1 MTTDDISKET
11 PWWFGA
17 AKSLGLPTCF
27 LVALLY
33 MIWSAAS
40 WAGEQVVIPL
50 FKKQMEFIDSA
61 SKMTEEINSTTT
73 IINKTLEAHGQHAIE
88 SLKTCNEI
96 KSLSIENG
104 DRIDTVRENHN
115 QILGVLKNID
125 ENTRPLKEHM
135 PQ

>member
-1 MTTDDISKET
+1 MAVVKEDG
-11 PWWFGA
+11 PWWAGLI
-17 AKSLGLPTCF
+17 KSLGLPTCF
-27 LVALLY
+27 LIALLY
-33 MIWSAAS
+33 MIWQAAT

-50 FKKQMEFIDSA
+50 FKKQMEFIDQA
-61 SKMTEEINSTTT
+61 SEMTREINSTTT
-73 IINKTLEAHGQHAIE
+73 LINKTLEAHGQHAIE

-96 KSLSIENG
+96 KSLSIEHG